1 LRSEHAKLTSQ
12 GAALIGIVA
21 QDTDDTAAFLARN
34 PLPFPLLSDTHRSV
48 MQAYDVY
55 NALSYDAFRIAH
67 PSAFIID
74 PSGIIRYSYVAANQ
88 MDWPRTDLLASELV
102 RLKQE
107 TQPSSGV

>member
-1 LRSEHAKLTSQ
+1 MRSEHAKLTSH
-12 GAALIGIVA
+12 GTALLGIVA
-21 QDTDDTAAFLARN
+21 QDPDDTAAFLARN

-74 PSGIIRYSYVAANQ
+74 PAGMIRYSYVAANQ
-88 MDWPRTDLLASELV
+88 MDWPRTNLLAEELA
-102 RLKQE
+102 RLKRDA
-107 TQPSSGV
+107 QPSSGS